1 MKRRDFIRMMGSSAS
16 SAAETKTSVSEKKEE
31 KKEETKTATDEKIT
45 LSIYTQYADDDTKV
59 PYDYAVEQ
67 LAIAYPNVELN
78 LIVQAV
84 DTKHRDIHM
93 RILHTGVFP
102 IS

>member
-1 MKRRDFIRMMGSSAS
+1 MILILTLAGSLLAGCGKKDTQDQAQAKTTTDNKADTSTTTGTTDTAKTDTNAGS
-16 SAAETKTSVSEKKEE
+16 TK
-31 KKEETKTATDEKIT
+31 DEKIT

-78 LIVQAV
+78 LIV
-84 DTKHRDIHM
+84 HRH
-93 RILHTGVFP
+93 
-102 IS
+102 